1 MAEGD
6 ADRPLLRALEL
17 ARQGWGDTHP
27 NPMVGAVITEGG
39 QVVAEGFHARAGEP
53 HAEVMALRAL
63 GRRPAPG
70 ATLHVTLEPCSTHG
84 RTPPCVQAILD
95 AGIRRVVVGTVD
107 PNPAHAGQGLGLLR
121 AAGAEVR
128 LAVGPV
134 ERACRRLNFLFN
146 HWITRRR
153 TLLALKV
160 ARDATGRTVP
170 RPGERWITG
179 EAARAD
185 VMKLRRLFPAVA
197 VGAGTALADN
207 PRLTARLPSG
217 EHCPL
222 RIVLD
227 RFGRLRGRGDLA
239 LFSDPH
245 AGRTVVATSPGLAQ
259 DGYAAWLAERGIAVW
274 QIPPGDF
281 LPGVL
286 ARATREGV
294 LGILV
299 EPGPGLGR
307 SLVQSSLLDRA
318 WVYTAPSGMADP
330 ASPPWLADPLPLD
343 GSPSPLD
350 EKDRLLAG
358 QWGLLGRA
366 EA

>member
-1 MAEGD
+1 MAED
-6 ADRPLLRALEL
+6 VADRPLLRALEL

-27 NPMVGAVITEGG
+27 NPMVGAVLTEGG

-84 RTPPCVQAILD
+84 RTPPCVQAILE

-128 LAVGPV
+128 LAAGPV

-170 RPGERWITG
+170 RAGERWITG

-185 VMKLRRLFPAVA
+185 VMRWRRLFPAIA

-207 PRLTARLPSG
+207 PRLTARLPAG
-217 EHCPL
+217 EHAPRRL
-222 RIVLD
+222 LLD
-227 RFGRLRGRGDLA
+227 RSGRAAGRAELN
-239 LFSDPH
+239 LFSDAH
-245 AGRTVVATSPGLAQ
+245 RARTVVAVDPRRAG
-259 DGYAAWLAERGIAVW
+259 AERLAWFRAQGLDIWELASAS
-274 QIPPGDF
+274 F
-281 LPGVL
+281 LEQVV
-286 ARATREGV
+286 ARASAAGW
-294 LGILV
+294 LGLMV
-299 EPGPGLGR
+299 EPGPVLGR
-307 SLVQSSLLDRA
+307 ALLGSGLVDHGL
-318 WVYTAPSGMADP
+318 VYTAPAGQADP
-330 ASPPWLADPLPLD
+330 ASPAWLAGELPL
-343 GSPSPLD
+343 LD
-350 EKDRLLAG
+350 SDTLALGADRLAEG
-358 QWGLLGRA
+358 AWRRA
-366 EA
+366 